1 MKCNSYFCVQL
12 IHLMSLCT
20 IHTGQQQ
27 ENQSLSYQ
35 EWLPSHDKM
44 LVIIRARFRP
54 FPAAGGKYLPIFFP
68 RRAPI
73 PVPGLM
79 TQLEVRNGDVSPS
92 QILFCLLFQFFS
104 KTQHYRSLDSP
115 SFLFSRQCTTLSFHL
130 CYCHQ
135 RGENWS
141 SASIINGP
149 RISSDRLLRLGTQHF
164 GHKQN
169 NIQNC
174 FCVCVLMFFGHHPH
188 HVKAPLTF
196 KSIPF
201 WNN

>member
-73 PVPGLM
+73 PGLM

-104 KTQHYRSLDSP
+104 KTQRYRSLDSP

-141 SASIINGP
+141 YASIIHGP
-149 RISSDRLLRLGTQHF
+149 RISNDRLLRLGNPTLWTQ
-164 GHKQN
+164 
-169 NIQNC
+169 
-174 FCVCVLMFFGHHPH
+174 
-188 HVKAPLTF
+188 AE
-196 KSIPF
+196 
-201 WNN
+201 

>member
-1 MKCNSYFCVQL
+1 MTCNSYFCVQV

-27 ENQSLSYQ
+27 EKQSLSYQ

-44 LVIIRARFRP
+44 RVIIRARFRP

-92 QILFCLLFQFFS
+92 QILFRLLFQFFFS
-104 KTQHYRSLDSP
+104 KTQRYRSLDSP
-115 SFLFSRQCTTLSFHL
+115 SFLFSRQRTTLSFHL

-141 SASIINGP
+141 YASIIHGP
-149 RISSDRLLRLGTQHF
+149 RISNDRLHRLGNPT
-164 GHKQN
+164 
-169 NIQNC
+169 
-174 FCVCVLMFFGHHPH
+174 LWTR
-188 HVKAPLTF
+188 AE
-196 KSIPF
+196 
-201 WNN
+201 